1 MVDATSTFP
10 IRESALDH
18 LGDLRERLPQW
29 VTATGLLRSARHE
42 PQDASWATIRW
53 ALSDASRQLFLY
65 YFTSEQVDEL
75 SCDLCRLAFTW
86 SIPFLDKNGCLVA
99 SPKKLRGMIFP
110 LRPDV
115 SDEVMKGFI
124 EEWIEKGL
132 VLTYAVNGGTYLIY
146 PTFLDHQHGLR
157 RKKEGATSIPLPPD
171 DVIAKCSAL
180 STELVRTKDGVSPP
194 EEKIRE

>member
-1 MVDATSTFP
+1 MVIGYPSPSAEPALDVYGFSYVLFDKTPREQLAGWLFIKWLLESENIARLVDATSTFP

-75 SCDLCRLAFTW
+75 LE
-86 SIPFLDKNGCLVA
+86 FLDKTVLEIQQGPRE
-99 SPKKLRGMIFP
+99 S
-110 LRPDV
+110 
-115 SDEVMKGFI
+115 
-124 EEWIEKGL
+124 GL
-132 VLTYAVNGGTYLIY
+132 YNTATFTPS
-146 PTFLDHQHGLR
+146 PTF
-157 RKKEGATSIPLPPD
+157 TPSITP
-171 DVIAKCSAL
+171 S
-180 STELVRTKDGVSPP
+180 STPTRVPSSTPVPTDSPQP
-194 EEKIRE
+194 